1 MTCRTACAALVC
13 AAAVLLAG
21 GQPRAQSKAKA
32 QNVPDIPYDSV
43 ANFFK
48 MPANVYFGEGIGV
61 ATNSKGHVFV
71 YTRSGETRLFE
82 FDEKGAFVRELG
94 QGLYGFV
101 FAHAVRVDKDD
112 NVWAVDEGS
121 NMVIKFNP
129 QGRVVMVLGRRPEA
143 VDELTAMPG
152 QGAYTGANKPYVFN
166 RPTDVAWDPAGNI
179 FVSDG
184 YGESR
189 VVKYDK
195 NGRFIKSAGVRGNQ
209 HGELNLPHT
218 MALDGQ
224 GNVYIGD
231 RSNARIQV
239 WDNDLNFKAIYDQV
253 GSPWAICISPGAHQ
267 YLFNSLRGIAL
278 DAEGNV
284 YVADAGNKRIQV
296 FDGDGNPKRQI
307 VNVGT
312 PAAICISPGSHQ
324 YLYSSNSND
333 SETLDNGEIY
343 KLELDGRIV
352 GKFGRAGRVPK
363 EFGIVNA
370 VDCRSENELFVG
382 ELGNWRVQKVTL
394 RAGGGPRR

>member
-1 MTCRTACAALVC
+1 MKRRTICAAAVS
-13 AAAVLLAG
+13 AAAVLLG
-21 GQPRAQSKAKA
+21 SGRPLAQSKAKA
-32 QNVPDIPYDSV
+32 QSVPEIPYESV

-48 MPANVYFGEGIGV
+48 MPPNIYFGEGIGV

-112 NVWAVDEGS
+112 NIWAVDEGS

-129 QGRVVMVLGRRPEA
+129 QGRVVMLLGRRPEA

-166 RPTDVAWDPAGNI
+166 RPTDVGWDAAGNI

-189 VVKYDK
+189 VVKYDR
-195 NGRFIKSAGVRGNQ
+195 NGRFIKSKGVRGNQ
-209 HGELNLPHT
+209 TGELNLPHT
-218 MALDGQ
+218 LALDAQ

-239 WDNDLNFKAIYDQV
+239 WDNDLNFRSVYDQV
-253 GSPWAICISPGAHQ
+253 GSPWAVCISPGPHQ
-267 YLFNSLRGIAL
+267 YLF
-278 DAEGNV
+278 V
-284 YVADAGNKRIQV
+284 
-296 FDGDGNPKRQI
+296 
-307 VNVGT
+307 
-312 PAAICISPGSHQ
+312 
-324 YLYSSNSND
+324 SNSIPDNGD
-333 SETLDNGEIY
+333 SRLAAQTGEIY
-343 KLELDGRIV
+343 KMELDGTIV
-352 GKFGRAGRVPK
+352 GKFGRAGKALK
-363 EFGIVNA
+363 EFSTVHEI
-370 VDCRSENELFVG
+370 DCRNPNELFVS
-382 ELGNWRVQKVTL
+382 EITDWRVQKILLKPQTMKSS
-394 RAGGGPRR
+394 GGR